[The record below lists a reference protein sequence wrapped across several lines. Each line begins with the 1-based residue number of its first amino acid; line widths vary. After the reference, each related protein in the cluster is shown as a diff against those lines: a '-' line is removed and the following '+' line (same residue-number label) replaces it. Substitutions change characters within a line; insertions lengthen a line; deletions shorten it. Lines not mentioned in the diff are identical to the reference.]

1 MVDIIKKY
9 ISFIKEFTVTN
20 YEILKKAL
28 DYIENNF
35 IDSDGN
41 MYLTGDSLIDFND
54 IVTGLNNVTL
64 RKVNV
69 KSYGFDKM
77 YMDKDLVE
85 DLLHQIINQFNE
97 RNFTPT
103 NSYSILLNKIHS

>member
-9 ISFIKEFTVTN
+9 ISFIKDFTDTN

-41 MYLTGDSLIDFND
+41 MYLRGDSLIDFTN
-54 IVTGLNNVTL
+54 IVAGLNNITL

-77 YMDKDLVE
+77 YM
-85 DLLHQIINQFNE
+85 
-97 RNFTPT
+97 
-103 NSYSILLNKIHS
+103 

>member
-9 ISFIKEFTVTN
+9 ISFIKDFTDTN
-20 YEILKKAL
+20 YETLKKAL
-28 DYIENNF
+28 NYIENNF

-41 MYLTGDSLIDFND
+41 MYLRGDSLIDFTN
-54 IVTGLNNVTL
+54 IVAGLNNITL

-77 YMDKDLVE
+77 YM
-85 DLLHQIINQFNE
+85 
-97 RNFTPT
+97 
-103 NSYSILLNKIHS
+103 

>member
-9 ISFIKEFTVTN
+9 ISFIKDFTDTN
-20 YEILKKAL
+20 YETLKKAL

-41 MYLTGDSLIDFND
+41 MYLRGDSLIDFTN
-54 IVTGLNNVTL
+54 IVAGLNNITL

-77 YMDKDLVE
+77 YM
-85 DLLHQIINQFNE
+85 
-97 RNFTPT
+97 
-103 NSYSILLNKIHS
+103 